1 MADGRNKKDGE
12 YEEIFSLDDGLRR
25 GSLGTCATKGRMSS
39 WQPFN
44 TGMR

>member
-12 YEEIFSLDDGLRR
+12 YEEIFSLMMACGAALWGR
-25 GSLGTCATKGRMSS
+25 AQQGRMSS

-44 TGMR
+44 TG

>member
-25 GSLGTCATKGRMSS
+25 GSLGTCAARDGCPHGNPSTRG
-39 WQPFN
+39 
-44 TGMR
+44 